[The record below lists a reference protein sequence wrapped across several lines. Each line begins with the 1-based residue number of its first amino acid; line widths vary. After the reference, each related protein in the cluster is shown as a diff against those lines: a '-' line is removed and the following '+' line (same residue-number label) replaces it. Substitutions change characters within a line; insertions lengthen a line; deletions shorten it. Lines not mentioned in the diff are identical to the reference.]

1 MILPD
6 QRKEMMSLLI
16 PIGLR
21 GVQYRM
27 DANAHK
33 TPIKTYRFIFLLFLF
48 VVIFNVG
55 NINTIHAASTES
67 LSKKIVV
74 MYQGQTKKL
83 KVSGAA
89 GHVQW
94 SSSNAKIATV
104 TIGGKVKALTA
115 GTCRIQAV
123 AGTAVYSCKVRVKA
137 LAFTNPVSSMVRGR
151 QHELELNYKKA
162 KNVLW
167 TSSKPNV
174 AEIRNGTVLAKT
186 PGTAVITAR
195 WRDIAVKCTI
205 KVTDISPELL
215 AQAYPA
221 IKQNKGKIVLAGSSS
236 IDYCE
241 NAYQAFSPYQVIN
254 TAIGG
259 TTVIQ
264 WLSWYPRLITCY
276 KPAAVVLY
284 VGSNDLG
291 NGAGISG
298 EQNADNTI
306 RLLNKVSRKLKKVPV
321 FYVSINPC
329 WFRKGAWD
337 KIKVSNSLVRK
348 HCAKKKNL
356 YYIDIVAAFARQDGT
371 PDPSLFLTDQ
381 LHPSKKGYEIWKKKV
396 ALSVKKRLKKL
407 S

>member
-1 MILPD
+1 MLHTGG
-6 QRKEMMSLLI
+6 RAV
-16 PIGLR
+16 GLAA
-21 GVQYRM
+21 QKKK
-27 DANAHK
+27 K
-33 TPIKTYRFIFLLFLF
+33 T
-48 VVIFNVG
+48 VV
-55 NINTIHAASTES
+55 
-67 LSKKIVV
+67 L
-74 MYQGQTKKL
+74 YQGETKKL
-83 KVSGAA
+83 KVSAVGA
-89 GHVQW
+89 VSW
-94 SSSNAKIATV
+94 SSSNAKVASV
-104 TIGGKVKALTA
+104 TTGGKVRALTA

-205 KVTDISPELL
+205 NVTDISPELL
-215 AQAYPA
+215 SAAYPA
-221 IKQNKGKIVLAGSSS
+221 TKQNKGKILLAGSSS
-236 IDYCE
+236 MDFWE
-241 NAYQAFSPYQVIN
+241 SAPQAFIPYQVIN
-254 TAIGG
+254 TAIAGS
-259 TTVIQ
+259 TVQ
-264 WLSWYPRLITCY
+264 DWLVWYPDLINRY

-291 NGAGISG
+291 HGAWITG
-298 EQNADNTI
+298 EENAANTI
-306 RLLNKVSRKLKKVPV
+306 RLLNKISRKLKKVPI

-329 WFRKGAWD
+329 WSRKGAWD

-371 PDPSLFLTDQ
+371 PDPSLFLSDR
-381 LHPSKKGYEIWKKKV
+381 LHPSKKGYEVWKKKV
-396 ALSVKKRLKKL
+396 ALSVKKKLKKL